1 MSNELLREMIINLM
15 KSTAQ
20 YMCLR
25 MNDGKFKT
33 AYIESMKKCIALT
46 QEDLSDFDLY
56 RSNMVNRENYEAYN
70 YQDTFWNKKTTE
82 RHYATLAARQALEIA
97 DSIYGRFITGMADTA
112 PRKYKGKGLLLP
124 VQEDLFK

>member
-1 MSNELLREMIINLM
+1 M

-25 MNDGKFKT
+25 MTDGKYKT
-33 AYIESMKKCIALT
+33 AYLEAMKKCIALT
-46 QEDLSDFDLY
+46 QDDLSDFDLY
-56 RSNMVNRENYEAYN
+56 RSQISNRENYESHN
-70 YQDTFWNKKTTE
+70 YQDSFWNKKTTE
-82 RHYATLAARQALEIA
+82 RHYATTATRQALEIV
-97 DSIYGRFITGMADTA
+97 DSIYGRFVTGMSDPA